1 MSNAPEMPQD
11 STGGPPDRPPGPAA
25 PPFPFP
31 LHAVDFCAMALAVV
45 AVELAGRHEI
55 HRLQIASQSVEELI
69 ATMVI
74 RAAQVVA
81 MLVPLRLIRGF
92 GPAALGLRWGD
103 WRKGLMWAVAVSAAL
118 AGGFA
123 AASLAWHLA
132 TGGNLVQEVL
142 GRSPLDAAK
151 TTGARAA
158 ILVSMGLVGPVAEE
172 LFFRGGLYAVLRQ
185 SLSVPQAV
193 VVTSLF
199 FASAHAGQVG
209 LPVIQLVGG
218 VAFAVLYEK
227 TGSLLAPVLVHA
239 AGNLAILLFSRFAG

>member
-1 MSNAPEMPQD
+1 
-11 STGGPPDRPPGPAA
+11 
-25 PPFPFP
+25 
-31 LHAVDFCAMALAVV
+31 
-45 AVELAGRHEI
+45 
-55 HRLQIASQSVEELI
+55 
-69 ATMVI
+69 
-74 RAAQVVA
+74 VA
-81 MLVPLRLIRGF
+81 MLVPLRLIRGV

-103 WRKGLMWAVAVSAAL
+103 WRKGLAWAGAVSAAL

-123 AASLAWHLA
+123 AAALGWHLA

-172 LFFRGGLYAVLRQ
+172 LFFRGGLYAMLRQ

-239 AGNLAILLFSRFAG
+239 VGNLAILLFPRFAG

>member
-1 MSNAPEMPQD
+1 M
-11 STGGPPDRPPGPAA
+11 
-25 PPFPFP
+25 
-31 LHAVDFCAMALAVV
+31 DFCAITLAVV
-45 AVELAGRHEI
+45 AVELAGGHEMS
-55 HRLQIASQSVEELI
+55 RLHIVPGSVEELK

-74 RAAQVVA
+74 RAAQIA
-81 MLVPLRLIRGF
+81 TMLIPLRLIRGV

-103 WRKGLMWAVAVSAAL
+103 WRKGLAWAGAMSAAL

-123 AASLAWHLA
+123 VCALGWHLA
-132 TGGNLVQEVL
+132 TGGNLVHKML
-142 GRSPLDAAK
+142 GQSPLDAAK
-151 TTGARAA
+151 TAGACAS
-158 ILVSMGLVGPVAEE
+158 ILAGMGLVGPVAEE
-172 LFFRGGLYAVLRQ
+172 LFFRGGLYAVLRR

-218 VAFAVLYEK
+218 VAFAILFEK

-239 AGNLAILLFSRFAG
+239 AGNLAILVLPRVAG